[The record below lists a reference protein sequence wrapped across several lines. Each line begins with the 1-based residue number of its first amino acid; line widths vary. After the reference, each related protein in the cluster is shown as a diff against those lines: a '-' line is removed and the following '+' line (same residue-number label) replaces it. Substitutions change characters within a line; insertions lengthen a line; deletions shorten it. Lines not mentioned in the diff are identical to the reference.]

1 VNLWTFLN
9 RAEALWPKREAIID
23 GKRRLTYAELAQR
36 VRRLANQLGKLG
48 VKKGDVVSIIAPN
61 CAEFIEAYFASAL
74 LGSILN
80 PINRKLSVKEM
91 AAIIRDAKVKTLIIH
106 IDNCERL
113 TELIVRA
120 GVVEQLIF
128 LRGMPQRR
136 PSIMAFEYDALMK
149 LDGGA
154 IPGSDSEVSSGVDA
168 VTTALDVAQ
177 LYYTSGSTGQP
188 KGVMLTH
195 TNVFVHALA
204 AISELRLTESD
215 VWLHAAPMFHLA
227 DAWAVFAITAIG
239 GRHVILSAFDAWESL
254 NLLERERVTIT
265 NLIPTMLTALL
276 QDPTCKER
284 KYKSLRKI
292 MSGGAPIAPA
302 VVRQIMDT
310 FRCDYVQTYGMTE
323 ASPYLTLSLPN
334 GDVSRLSEDEL
345 FQIQCRTGRPF
356 LGVELR
362 VVTTEGKDVE
372 PDDQEVGEIIVRG
385 PTITPGYWN
394 LPEATA
400 EAFKEGWLHT
410 GDLAI
415 MNESHSVNIVDRKK
429 DVIITGGETVYS
441 IQVENVLQEHPAVL
455 ESAVVGVPDDFWGEV
470 VKAVVVLKE
479 GQRVSES
486 DLIEFVKANI
496 AHFKAPKNIAFA
508 SELPKL
514 SNGKIWKEGIKSLDF
529 SEVKESRDARTE
541 ETTEESTRIQLGE
554 ENIPIDIAGSSIAEW
569 VKLVST
575 KEMADKFS
583 EADEASKV
591 MLSEDRAPVST
602 ESENEVAD
610 EIAVQG
616 TIVIMESDTEALSGI
631 DQSREEK

>member
-23 GKRRLTYAELAQR
+23 GKRRFTYAELAQR
-36 VRRLANQLGKLG
+36 VRCLANQLGKLG

-61 CAEFIEAYFASAL
+61 CAEFIEAYFATAL

-91 AAIIRDAKVKTLIIH
+91 AAIIRDAKAKTLIIH

-120 GVVEQLIF
+120 GVIEQLIF

-149 LDGGA
+149 LDGRA
-154 IPGSDSEVSSGVDA
+154 ITGNESEVSSGVEIA
-168 VTTALDVAQ
+168 TTALDLAQ

-204 AISELRLTESD
+204 AISELRLTDSD
-215 VWLHAAPMFHLA
+215 AWLHAAPMFHLA

-239 GRHVILSAFDAWESL
+239 GRHVMLSAFDAWEAL
-254 NLLERERVTIT
+254 NLLERERITIT
-265 NLIPTMLTALL
+265 NLIPTMLSALL

-284 KYKSLRKI
+284 KYKGLRKI

-302 VVRQIMDT
+302 VVQQIMDT

-323 ASPYLTLSLPN
+323 ASPYLTLSLPS
-334 GDVSRLSEDEL
+334 GDVTKLSEDEL
-345 FQIQCRTGRPF
+345 FQIKCRTGRPF

-394 LPEATA
+394 LPEVTA
-400 EAFKEGWLHT
+400 EAFIDGWLHT
-410 GDLAI
+410 GDLAV
-415 MNESHSVNIVDRKK
+415 MNKSHSVNIVDRKK
-429 DVIITGGETVYS
+429 DVIFTGGETVYS

-470 VKAVVVLKE
+470 VKAVVVLKA
-479 GQRVSES
+479 GQRASES

-514 SNGKIWKEGIKSLDF
+514 GNGKIWKEGIKGWDF
-529 SEVKESRDARTE
+529 SEVKESRDERTE
-541 ETTEESTRIQLGE
+541 ASTGIQLGE

-569 VKLVST
+569 VKLVNSKEVGDEVPEAGEAN
-575 KEMADKFS
+575 KEMLL
-583 EADEASKV
+583 ERQAS
-591 MLSEDRAPVST
+591 APA
-602 ESENEVAD
+602 ESENEVAA
-610 EIAVQG
+610 EVAV
-616 TIVIMESDTEALSGI
+616 VIMNNSTQALSGI
-631 DQSREEK
+631 EQNKEEK